1 MDYAISNW
9 ILKTFGDSKFFAM
22 LSRVLTYFGSTWTIV
37 AILTGLLIFKKTRKI
52 GFYATISVLVC
63 LLLNN
68 LILKNIVQRERP
80 FEEYAS
86 MKQICDLAGYKYPT
100 GFSMASGHATISMT
114 LAVSV
119 FMFAKKSGA
128 FAIAGSVVIG
138 LTRVCLLVH
147 FMTDV
152 LVGWAIGTLVAVG
165 IYYLLNLIIKK
176 YNKKEGKNE
185 NNNSG
190 IGEQPQN

>member
-9 ILKTFGDSKFFAM
+9 ILNTFGDSKFFAI

-37 AILTGLLIFKKTRKI
+37 AILACLVMFKKTRKI
-52 GFYATISVLVC
+52 GIYATASVLLC

-80 FEEYAS
+80 FEQYDS
-86 MKQICDLAGYKYPT
+86 MKQICDNAGYAYPT

-119 FMFAKKSGA
+119 FMFAKKSG
-128 FAIAGSVVIG
+128 IATIICSVVIG

-152 LVGWAIGTLVAVG
+152 FVGWAIGALVGVAV
-165 IYYLLNLIIKK
+165 YYLLNLIIKK
-176 YNKKEGKNE
+176 YYKKEEKYE
-185 NNNSG
+185 DNNSS
-190 IGEQPQN
+190 ISKQSQN